1 MACADEGSE
10 QRKVNRGTENI
21 GMNLFPPS
29 FISDIVVTIFV
40 VSSAEASIILS
51 QGSHENHGYQAN
63 QENNHHEGI
72 KYREPV
78 YLNLGGLVTIIE
90 KHTRVS
96 YKYLVLK
103 EALVKVFLEPLLE
116 RSVGLLPCN
125 GIGKLQSGSFR
136 HWSGVLR
143 SQVDLDNLL
152 GRWSTKSE

>member
-1 MACADEGSE
+1 
-10 QRKVNRGTENI
+10 
-21 GMNLFPPS
+21 
-29 FISDIVVTIFV
+29 
-40 VSSAEASIILS
+40 
-51 QGSHENHGYQAN
+51 
-63 QENNHHEGI
+63 
-72 KYREPV
+72 
-78 YLNLGGLVTIIE
+78 LVTIIE

-103 EALVKVFLEPLLE
+103 EALVKVFLEPLLK
-116 RSVGLLPCN
+116 RSVGLLPSN